1 MRMKMKNRTKGK
13 IMLAIPLF
21 MGSSSYLWY
30 GQSDIFMYSSTIL
43 VAWYIAEAFI
53 YTISGD

>member
-13 IMLAIPLF
+13 IMIAIPLI

-30 GQSDIFMYSSTIL
+30 GQSGVFIYSSTIL
-43 VAWYIAEAFI
+43 VAWYIAEAFLF
-53 YTISGD
+53 TISDD